1 MFELKTNRIVDIF
14 IHAIIPVIELYRIA
28 YIIKNGT
35 APVISEP
42 VRNIQAIVLGTN
54 YTTWIIYWLSNTLIS
69 FW

>member
-54 YTTWIIYWLSNTLIS
+54 YTT
-69 FW
+69 